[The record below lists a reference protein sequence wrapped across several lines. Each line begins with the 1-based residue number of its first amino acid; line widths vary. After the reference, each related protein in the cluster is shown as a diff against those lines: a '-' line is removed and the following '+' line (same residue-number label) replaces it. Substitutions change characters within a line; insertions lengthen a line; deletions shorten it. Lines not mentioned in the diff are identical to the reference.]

1 MNTVLLVVVAVSGLL
16 GLIFTVA
23 GIGALRR
30 RRALGGIAG
39 VLLGFV
45 FLALGGACLTMSVA
59 MQGYRAFTRE
69 ETAATITTRPTGP
82 REFEA
87 LFRFADGETRAFEIR
102 GDQLYVDAHIVK
114 WHSIANLIGIHTGYE
129 LDRVGGRYESIEDE
143 RNLPRSLFSLKAR
156 KPVDAFA
163 LARKYTFLAPL
174 VDAEYG
180 SATFTDASRPA
191 QYELNVSTTG
201 LLVRRIGGTDR

>member
-1 MNTVLLVVVAVSGLL
+1 MNTVLLVVVIASGLL
-16 GLIFTVA
+16 GLILALV
-23 GIGALRR
+23 GVGALRR
-30 RRALGGIAG
+30 RHALGGIAG
-39 VLLGFV
+39 ILAGLV
-45 FLALGGACLTMSVA
+45 FLSVGAACLTMSVA

-69 ETAATITTRPTGP
+69 ETAATITTRPVGP
-82 REFEA
+82 QRFEA
-87 LFRFADGETRAFEIR
+87 LFRFADGETRTFEVE

-114 WHSIANLIGIHTGYE
+114 WHPIANLLGVHTGYE
-129 LDRVGGRYESIEDE
+129 LDRVGGRYEDIEDE
-143 RNLPRSLFSLKAR
+143 RQRPRSLYSLKAP

-180 SATFTDASRPA
+180 SATFTDARRPA

-201 LLVRRIGGTDR
+201 LLVWRIGGVD